1 MEPDADPAERMPV
14 ADPPTRE
21 NHLLRNLDLL
31 VLLAALPVFIVIG
44 SPLIAWVVTAVAW
57 VAGRIG
63 VEVAARKRR
72 RALLA
77 SNRNAALGVTA
88 AATMGRVWVLAGAI
102 LLVGLLDSREAGL
115 SAALLALVL
124 VTVSVIVGF
133 IVNLGSQGAETGV
146 AR

>member
-1 MEPDADPAERMPV
+1 MPV
-14 ADPPTRE
+14 NDPPTRE

-44 SPLIAWVVTAVAW
+44 SPVIAWVATAVAW
-57 VAGRIG
+57 VAGRVGI
-63 VEVAARKRR
+63 EVAARKRR
-72 RALLA
+72 RALAA

-124 VTVSVIVGF
+124 VTVNVLTGF
-133 IVNLGSQGAETGV
+133 ITNFMSQGPQAGAT
-146 AR
+146 R